1 MTPFWYVIIAVGII
15 AGIIN
20 LGIAYARR
28 KTPVPALIRLGAA
41 IVSFVPVVGIIVG
54 KSIAIHHPVL
64 QKEYVIIGA
73 GVFIFFVLFLPST
86 FERNAAPEEASG
98 GGTQKPRVT
107 MAQRAR
113 RPTNAT
119 VRLRDARGG
128 SDEWV
133 N

>member
-1 MTPFWYVIIAVGII
+1 VTPFWYVIIAVGII
-15 AGIIN
+15 AGVIN

-28 KTPVPALIRLGAA
+28 NTPTLALIRLGAA

-54 KSIAIHHPVL
+54 KSIAISHPFL
-64 QKEYVIIGA
+64 QKEYVVIGA

-86 FERNAAPEEASG
+86 FERNAAPADTG
-98 GGTQKPRVT
+98 QKPRMT

-113 RPTNAT
+113 RPANAT
-119 VRLRDARGG
+119 VRLRDARAG

>member
-1 MTPFWYVIIAVGII
+1 MTPFWYMILAVGII
-15 AGIIN
+15 AGVIN
-20 LGIAYARR
+20 LAIAFARR
-28 KTPVPALIRLGAA
+28 GTPTLALIRLGAA
-41 IVSFVPVVGIIVG
+41 IVSFVPVAGIIVG
-54 KSIAIHHPVL
+54 KSIAISHPFL

-86 FERNAAPEEASG
+86 FERNAAPPDAA
-98 GGTQKPRVT
+98 QKPRMT

-113 RPTNAT
+113 RPANAT

>member
-28 KTPVPALIRLGAA
+28 KTPMLALIRLGAA

-54 KSIAIHHPVL
+54 KSIAINHPFL
-64 QKEYVIIGA
+64 EKEYVIIGA

-86 FERNAAPEEASG
+86 FERNATPAPAAG
-98 GGTQKPRVT
+98 QKPRMT
-107 MAQRAR
+107 MAQRAA
-113 RPTNAT
+113 RPVNAT
-119 VRLRDARGG
+119 VRLRDARSG

>member
-15 AGIIN
+15 AGVIN
-20 LGIAYARR
+20 LGIAFARR
-28 KTPVPALIRLGAA
+28 GTPTLALIRLGAA

-54 KSIAIHHPVL
+54 KSIAINHPFL

-86 FERNAAPEEASG
+86 FERNAAPPADTG
-98 GGTQKPRVT
+98 QKPRMT

-119 VRLRDARGG
+119 IRLRDARSGAG